1 MKFATIFHIFLA
13 KNQTY
18 KLIKSTNFAINH
30 VMIERTIQMN
40 PVATITL
47 RQPSS
52 SLDEVVVGTFMG
64 EGLGGVPY
72 KDKRFPH
79 S

>member
-1 MKFATIFHIFLA
+1 
-13 KNQTY
+13 
-18 KLIKSTNFAINH
+18 
-30 VMIERTIQMN
+30 MIEITNTMN

-52 SLDEVVVGTFMG
+52 SLDEVVVGTFIG
-64 EGLGGVPY
+64 EGLGGVSY